1 MSFTR
6 TKTDPCNYSQELEG
20 NVSYV
25 SYLLDSVK
33 YDSCNKCRPELGLV
47 GGTAVSHVSG
57 NLVDLESN
65 LFGIDRDASRCPSTK
80 YTPRA
85 DQIVQGSQ
93 FIKPVCRPSI
103 DTTMKHL
110 KPCQMFD
117 YAPYTPHPP
126 PMNLFK
132 CGQQKF

>member
-6 TKTDPCNYSQELEG
+6 TKTDQCHYAQELEE

-25 SYLLDSVK
+25 SYLLDPVK
-33 YDSCNKCRPELGLV
+33 FDNCNKCRPELGIV

-65 LFGIDRDASRCPSTK
+65 LFGIDRDASRCPMTK
-80 YTPRA
+80 YIPRS
-85 DQIVQGSQ
+85 DNVVKGSE
-93 FIKPVCRPSI
+93 FIKPVCRPEI
-103 DTTMKHL
+103 KTNQKHL
-110 KPCQMFD
+110 RACQLFD
-117 YAPYTPHPP
+117 TPSIPHPP

-132 CGQQKF
+132 CSSGN